1 MSIEKSKKNK
11 TIPLI
16 IEEDEADNQDIKKN
30 SISDLIN
37 RIINSDS
44 EAFLKTIPSDS
55 IDLTVTSPPYDDI
68 RDY

>member
-11 TIPLI
+11 KIPLI

-37 RIINSDS
+37 RIII
-44 EAFLKTIPSDS
+44 FH
-55 IDLTVTSPPYDDI
+55 
-68 RDY
+68 